1 MTKVILITTQD
12 FMERYLF
19 YIHKSATNKE
29 AWEKVEEE
37 WKTMHGRNYY
47 TSYESFRVGKFKYFR
62 GKK

>member
-37 WKTMHGRNYY
+37 WETMHGRYKYN
-47 TSYESFRVGKFKYFR
+47 SYESFRVCKHLYFN
-62 GKK
+62 KNK

>member
-19 YIHKSATNKE
+19 YLHKSKTNKE

-37 WKTMHGRNYY
+37 WKGTHGKYKY
-47 TSYESFRVGKFKYFR
+47 TSFDSFKTIKQRYFT
-62 GKK
+62 KK